1 MSGASEDEVENVS
14 EPVTAPGVS
23 PGRILD
29 LTWGIARTGTLVA
42 ALDLDLFTLI
52 DRGDRTMSAL
62 CRATG
67 ASERGMDTLVTV
79 LVRLGLV
86 QCDRDGCF
94 TLAEDAATYLVAG
107 KPNYL
112 GDMRQV
118 HRVLS
123 FPLWPC
129 LTETVLS
136 GKAPI
141 ELFGNDASDV
151 WKQVTPYFDA
161 LADTAAQWLSGRLR
175 PLIPEA
181 AQILDVGCG
190 TGGYGRMLVRNL
202 PATHVV
208 GLDRAGMVTVAETRA
223 IDAGMSTQLDYR
235 SGDLRTMDWGDGYHL
250 VLLSNLL
257 HGYPDQVCAE
267 LLARARAALVPGGV
281 LAIFE
286 MVPDLD
292 QPMDNPAASFFGL
305 QMLLESEGTAYH
317 EYEYCEWLE
326 RAGFRQVRSE
336 RCPAGHQTLLTA
348 AAQ

>member
-1 MSGASEDEVENVS
+1 MSGASKDRVENIS

-29 LTWGIARTGTLVA
+29 LSWGIARTGILVA

-67 ASERGMDTLVTV
+67 ASERGMDALVTA
-79 LVRLGLV
+79 LASLGLV
-86 QCDRDGCF
+86 QRNRDGCF

-107 KPNYL
+107 KPDYL
-112 GDMRQV
+112 GDVRHV
-118 HRVLS
+118 HRVLNFS
-123 FPLWPC
+123 LWPC
-129 LTETVLS
+129 LTEAVLS

-141 ELFGNDASDV
+141 KLFNNDAGDV
-151 WKQVTPYFDA
+151 WKQVTPYLDA

-190 TGGYGRMLVRNL
+190 TGGYGRMLVRHV

-208 GLDRAGMVTVAETRA
+208 GLDRADTVAEAEARA
-223 IDAGMSTQLDYR
+223 SDAGMSAQLDYR
-235 SGDLRTMDWGDGYHL
+235 GGDLLTMHWGDGYHL

-267 LLARARAALVPGGV
+267 LLARARAALVLGGAV
-281 LAIFE
+281 AIFE

-292 QPMDNPAASFFGL
+292 LPMDNPAASFFGL
-305 QMLLESEGTAYH
+305 QMLLATEGTAYH
-317 EYEYCEWLE
+317 EYEYREWLE
-326 RAGFRQVRSE
+326 RAGFRHMRSE
-336 RCPAGHQTLLTA
+336 RCPAGPQTLLTA
-348 AAQ
+348 AAR